1 MGRPKIPKWF
11 TFQVIVT
18 GWGKTSNNQVVSLRV
33 FSDVL
38 KQVKLP
44 IANNLCT
51 ERNFR
56 IDGTQICAGGDKG
69 KLRPFKFL

>member
-1 MGRPKIPKWF
+1 M
-11 TFQVIVT
+11 T

-51 ERNFR
+51 EGNLK